1 MSKRSSAN
9 LEKPLIPEN
18 KIQVAVTPSEKPFK
32 ITTNKIETLRRQS
45 LTLFENP
52 KKEATSSKRNS
63 IVFLES
69 KTVSNE
75 LLPNFLREKL
85 VPKCPLYNEKGFL
98 SLELLREARV
108 KFRQSLN
115 YVMSEILDEE
125 QNKYVSLNDAL
136 YMGILSEKTSEFVD
150 SRDGSSMT
158 VVEAIKKNKIKIA
171 EFVAAPTPVATPKP
185 ADEDINQTLTNL
197 TRRINSVETLLPT
210 ALTRSPTN
218 EDSLALSS
226 GIEMTNSSSHSL
238 RSHPAKF
245 NLVECLVYKKPTN
258 GKYIRFEKVIKYSLY
273 DTASGRIKDLNT
285 LEYIGIY
292 EAFKRDL
299 LMLNDPNSLFDEAS
313 IYKVDTVLT
322 TAGKKTLAH
331 AVNKKIIDP
340 TACTYKFLSHT
351 YPMGEAMKEGFIEG
365 RIVSYAELKLLL
377 DEFADR
383 LTARADSDV
392 TISEK
397 SKISDKEP
405 SSSSIRTNTYLKRT
419 LEKFVDFYI
428 FDTDTECYISLHDA
442 FYKGTIIGEPVR
454 IREPNSGSYI
464 LLRNAVVKGLMS
476 CQRSKTK
483 VLFKNRSS
491 FFTFNRVSYIIDGI
505 YDGQLR
511 TLYSVQDATKFGL
524 FKNGL
529 YKCASDREEW
539 LPIEQAILMGYIVG
553 KQVDLDEIDEL
564 FKKMLAVPPSK
575 PTRGIFIEQTSN
587 KPSPDCLTKSSTKQS
602 LDSAINDK
610 ENNYSKLDSVRFVSD
625 YSLSKSGSNCDETN
639 YGRIELVKDFKKGRY
654 LSLEEAVASKII
666 NFSKGFLIN
675 TETNNTIDIL
685 TAIEHGYIILDY
697 QAANFV
703 KNNQRSRS
711 LSQSSKRTTLST
723 SKSNNLNESNLIKM
737 GRQFIITGVLCP
749 TKKVY
754 IN

>member
-1 MSKRSSAN
+1 MSDS
-9 LEKPLIPEN
+9 EN
-18 KIQVAVTPSEKPFK
+18 KIKVAAPSEKTFK

-52 KKEATSSKRNS
+52 KKEAALPKRNS

-69 KTVSNE
+69 KPASNE

-85 VPKCPLYNEKGFL
+85 VPKCPLYNDKGFL
-98 SLELLREARV
+98 SPELLREAGI

-115 YVMSEILDEE
+115 YVMSEILDEG
-125 QNKYVSLNDAL
+125 QNKYVSLDEAL
-136 YMGILSEKTSEFVD
+136 YMGILSEKTKEFID
-150 SRDGSSMT
+150 SRDGSAMP

-171 EFVAAPTPVATPKP
+171 EFVAAAHPSPIETPKP
-185 ADEDINQTLTNL
+185 ADEDINQTLHNL
-197 TRRINSVETLLPT
+197 TRRINSVETLLPA
-210 ALTRSPTN
+210 ALTRSTTN

-226 GIEMTNSSSHSL
+226 GIEMTNSSSTSL

-258 GKYIRFEKVIKYSLY
+258 GKYIRFEKVIKY
-273 DTASGRIKDLNT
+273 DAASGRIKDLNT
-285 LEYIGIY
+285 LEYVSIY

-299 LMLNDPNSLFDEAS
+299 LMLNDPNSLFDETS

-331 AVNKKIIDP
+331 AVNKKIIDQN
-340 TACTYKFLSHT
+340 ACSYKFLSHV

-383 LTARADSDV
+383 LTARVDSDV

-397 SKISDKEP
+397 SKMSDKEP
-405 SSSSIRTNTYLKRT
+405 NSSSIRTNTYLKRT

-428 FDTDTECYISLHDA
+428 FDGDTECYISLHDA

-454 IREPNSGSYI
+454 IMEPNSGNYI

-476 CQRSKTK
+476 CQPSKTK

-505 YDGQLR
+505 YDGQMR
-511 TLYSVQDATKFGL
+511 TLHSLQDATKFGL

-529 YKCASDREEW
+529 YKCTSSREEW

-575 PTRGIFIEQTSN
+575 PTRGIFIEHTSN

-602 LDSAINDK
+602 LDSAINEK
-610 ENNYSKLDSVRFVSD
+610 ENNYSKVDSVRFVSD
-625 YSLSKSGSNCDETN
+625 HSLSKSGSNCDEN
-639 YGRIELVKDFKKGRY
+639 YYGRIELVKDFKKGRY
-654 LSLEEAVASKII
+654 LSLEEAIASKII

-711 LSQSSKRTTLST
+711 LSQSSRRTTMST
-723 SKSNNLNESNLIKM
+723 SKSNNLNESNLIKV
-737 GRQFIITGVLCP
+737 GRQFVITGVFCP
-749 TKKVY
+749 TKKVNY
-754 IN
+754 VSENF